1 MSELGTVAV
10 VGCGIFGAEVAI
22 SAARAGFDVTVYEA
36 AGSILAGASRNNQ
49 NRLHLGFHYP
59 RDLETGHQSIRGF
72 QRFVETYPDCIED
85 GFPNAYFIADQGSY
99 TAPEAYLEFCDRLRM
114 PYSRLA
120 AADFP
125 VEVNGAAT
133 GVLCGEVV
141 YDCGILRSLVAKRL
155 EQAGVRVLVNQP
167 VRTLETVADGFRM
180 RLGDG
185 TLAHADAVVNC
196 SYADINRLT
205 EQLGHATVER
215 EYEYTAVPII
225 RLDVPKVGITVMDGP
240 FMTVLP
246 YGKSGEFLLY
256 NVENTVVA
264 RSVERQ
270 LDPSWLTPET
280 SPFAAVD
287 KQAFFRAMVAS
298 CSRFVPALARAEMVG
313 CLEGPRM
320 VLARNHLTDARPS
333 LLNTYGGR
341 YHTVFSGKIDH
352 CVWVAEDVCE
362 RLKAAVAPGPAAASR
377 RVAAG

>member
-1 MSELGTVAV
+1 MSDLGKVGV

-59 RDLETGHQSIRGF
+59 RDLETGRQSIRGF
-72 QRFVETYPDCIED
+72 QRFVDTYPECIEG
-85 GFPNAYFIADQGSY
+85 GFPNAYFIADQGSF
-99 TAPEAYLEFCDRLRM
+99 TSPDAYLEFCDRLGM

-120 AADFP
+120 AVDFP
-125 VEVNGAAT
+125 VEVRGAAT

-141 YDCGILRSLVAKRL
+141 YDCGLLRSLVAQRL
-155 EQAGVRVLVNQP
+155 EQIGVRVVVNQP
-167 VRTLETVADGFRM
+167 VLALEEVGDGLRM
-180 RLGDG
+180 QLGDG
-185 TLAHADAVVNC
+185 TMAHVDAVVNC

-205 EQLGHATVER
+205 EQLGHPTVER

-225 RLDVPKVGITVMDGP
+225 RLDIPKVGITVMDGP

-264 RSVERQ
+264 RSVDRQ
-270 LDPSWLTPET
+270 LDPSWLKPET
-280 SPFAAVD
+280 SPFSSVD
-287 KQAFFRAMVAS
+287 KQAFFGSMVAA
-298 CSRFVPALARAEMVG
+298 CSRFVPALAGAEMVG
-313 CLEGPRM
+313 CLQGPRM
-320 VLARNHLTDARPS
+320 VLARNHSTDARPS
-333 LLNTYGGR
+333 LLNSYGGR

-362 RLKAAVAPGPAAASR
+362 RLKAFVASKPAAASP
-377 RVAAG
+377 GEGPE